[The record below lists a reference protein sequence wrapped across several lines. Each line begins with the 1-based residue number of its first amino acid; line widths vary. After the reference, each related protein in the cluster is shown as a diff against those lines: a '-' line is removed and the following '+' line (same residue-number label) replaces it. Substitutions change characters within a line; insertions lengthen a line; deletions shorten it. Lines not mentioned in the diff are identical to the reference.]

1 MPFEFEL
8 DGVAHVV
15 RSRGFGVF
23 TDDDLFNHLKIM
35 RELFADGTLD
45 STWAQ
50 VVDFSAVESFD
61 DVSTEGIWRQAK
73 LNPWPK
79 VSFRAVIAPMDVV
92 FGLARMY
99 QSLCE
104 EQGENVRIVR
114 SEAEA
119 FAWITQEKER
129 SGQAIR

>member
-8 DGVAHVV
+8 DCEIRVI

-23 TDDDLFNHLKIM
+23 TDDDLLDHLEIM
-35 RELFADGTLD
+35 RALFADGTLD

-50 VVDFSAVESFD
+50 VADFSAVESLQ
-61 DVSTEGIWRQAK
+61 DVSWEGIWRQAS

-79 VSFRAVIAPMDVV
+79 VSFRAVIAPSEVA

-99 QSLCE
+99 QLLCE
-104 EQGENVRIVR
+104 DKGENVRIVR
-114 SEAEA
+114 SKAEA
-119 FAWITQEKER
+119 LAWITQDKDR
-129 SGQAIR
+129 SSPAT

>member
-1 MPFEFEL
+1 MPFEVKL
-8 DGVAHVV
+8 DSETRVV

-23 TDDDLFNHLKIM
+23 TDDDLLNHLEIM

-50 VVDFSAVESFD
+50 VADFSDVESFH
-61 DVSTEGIWRQAK
+61 DVSSEGIWRQAT

-79 VSFRAVIAPMDVV
+79 VSFRAVIAPMEVA

-99 QSLCE
+99 QLLCE
-104 EQGENVRIVR
+104 EKGENVRIVR

-119 FAWITQEKER
+119 LAWITQEKVR
-129 SGQAIR
+129 SGQAI